1 MGFLKKVEKNF
12 LKKIIDILPEPCYNI
27 AIKRKERKQMYESD
41 KVVGASHREAIQWIT
56 AMDLWDEVIDLEV
69 DCYGIV
75 TKVIH

>member
-1 MGFLKKVEKNF
+1 MFKKSNIQTA
-12 LKKIIDILPEPCYNI
+12 II
-27 AIKRKERKQMYESD
+27 KSSKEGGKTMYEYESD

-75 TKVIH
+75 TAVIH